1 MSVRQH
7 TISRWTF
14 DIHYSDQD
22 SARTLQDKFSTLFN
36 HYLSSS
42 AEEVIDKVLSPGES
56 VWLSQLELD
65 LGTLP
70 ESNFEQDIIRLLPEA
85 LERALR
91 ESIAAAQSAHTTES
105 GMLHFADEEERHY
118 ALLAYYLRSGSL
130 PWWATQE
137 ESLQLEVM
145 LLRLISARPSR
156 FAAFITKIAQ
166 QEYILKRIAF
176 HFSRYAVERI
186 ITALEEEQ
194 ATFILGYITGVITL
208 HGRQPLVQ
216 HAQSE
221 FERAVWLF
229 VLTYLVTDNSG
240 QFNRKQFIRRNLER
254 LARHFNVD
262 YFHLLYIFRKAID
275 LYRQYIPSD
284 SFVTFIQVLYEE
296 NEAAGIHAT
305 SANPVVVMSN
315 NAYDNVIAPRLLPLN
330 GALLTDIP
338 LPLLWINYD
347 TIVAKEDR
355 EEVWQQAVRLFQT
368 FIGGQPPPA
377 WFGSLQ
383 KSRQDTLLRHAV
395 VLLFRKRPLLLASLW
410 DHPSHDLQARLHI
423 HQLFDRPVTPL
434 EENIRRQLQRYAEQ
448 DTIQFLQQALP
459 HTFIQHR
466 NSFREIWMQYRQRT
480 HAERMTFYRNV
491 LAPVAVMH
499 QVALHTTEDDFWTM
513 MKDALPL
520 LWGDQTVAALQQ
532 WQSLLE
538 GLVGDNLE
546 RERIRLLF
554 RRFNLMWLSGRIQ
567 INDADAYV
575 RQLAQFIGGF
585 DETTILKLLRAIVHY
600 DVHHATAFMQIQH
613 ALPVLQQVTADLL
626 KQQLIPS
633 QPSAAAM
640 PDNTMPAVIPRNE
653 QQQDLHNDPPASP
666 APKVATTEQEG
677 AAIQNAGLIL
687 LHPFFPTYFS
697 RLDLLSKGKF
707 VDETARHRA
716 VRLLQ
721 LLVDGGTDHGEHTL
735 LLNKVMC
742 NLPWEVPLMPDIVIT
757 AAEKELALQLLGAAI
772 QQWPKMHNASV
783 EGFRA
788 SFLKREGIIW
798 QTEEAWFQR
807 VQQRSYD
814 IILQTLPWSYGMTR
828 FSWLPKPIY
837 TEWTLT

>member
-1 MSVRQH
+1 MNGRQH

-14 DIHYSDQD
+14 DIHYSDKD

-36 HYLSSS
+36 HHLSSA
-42 AEEVIDKVLSPGES
+42 AEDVINKVLGPGES
-56 VWLSQLELD
+56 VWLSRLELD
-65 LGTLP
+65 LGILP
-70 ESNFEQDIIRLLPEA
+70 YSNFEHDIIRLLPEA

-91 ESIAAAQSAHTTES
+91 ESISAAQSAHTTDS
-105 GMLHFADEEERHY
+105 GKLHFADEDERHY
-118 ALLAYYLRSGSL
+118 ALLAHYLRNGSL
-130 PWWATQE
+130 PWWATPE
-137 ESLQLEVM
+137 EDVQLEEI
-145 LLRLISARPSR
+145 LLALIRSRPSR
-156 FAAFITKIAQ
+156 SASFITKIAQ
-166 QEYILKRIAF
+166 QEYILRRIAF
-176 HFSRYAVERI
+176 HFSRHAVERI

-208 HGRQPLVQ
+208 HSRQPLVQ
-216 HAQSE
+216 DAQSE

-305 SANPVVVMSN
+305 SANTVVVMSN

-330 GALLTDIP
+330 GAMLTDIP

-347 TIVAKEDR
+347 TIIAKEDR
-355 EEVWQQAVRLFQT
+355 EEVWEQAVRLFQT
-368 FIGGQPPPA
+368 FIGRQPPPA

-395 VLLFRKRPLLLASLW
+395 ILLFRKRPLLLASLW
-410 DHPSHDLQARLHI
+410 EHPSHDLQARLHI
-423 HQLFDRPVTPL
+423 HQLFDKPVTPL

-480 HAERMTFYRNV
+480 HAERMIFYRNV
-491 LAPVAVMH
+491 LAPVAVMQ
-499 QVALHTTEDDFWTM
+499 QVALHTTEDDFWIM

-520 LWGDQTVAALQQ
+520 LWGDQTVVALQQ

-538 GLVGDNLE
+538 GLAGDNLE
-546 RERIRLLF
+546 RERVRLLF
-554 RRFNLMWLSGRIQ
+554 RRFNLLWLSGRIQ
-567 INDADAYV
+567 VNDADSYV

-585 DETTILKLLRAIVHY
+585 DETAILKLLRAIVHY
-600 DVHHATAFMQIQH
+600 DTRHAGAFMQIQY
-613 ALPVLQQVTADLL
+613 AVPVLQQVTASLL
-626 KQQLIPS
+626 KQQLVTTETAS
-633 QPSAAAM
+633 SATREQPG
-640 PDNTMPAVIPRNE
+640 PAVIKAKE
-653 QQQDLHNDPPASP
+653 QPHAFTDDSSRPH
-666 APKVATTEQEG
+666 APKVAAIEQEG
-677 AAIQNAGLIL
+677 VAVQNAGLIL
-687 LHPFFPTYFS
+687 LHPFFHTYFT
-697 RLDLLSKGKF
+697 RLELINKGKF

-735 LLNKVMC
+735 LLNKVLC
-742 NLPWEVPLMPDIVIT
+742 NLPWEIPLLPDIKIT
-757 AAEKELALQLLGAAI
+757 EGEKDLALQLLGAAI

-783 EGFRA
+783 AGFRA

-807 VQQRSYD
+807 VQPRSYD

-828 FSWLPKPIY
+828 FSWLPKPLY